1 MLLKQNHPQQPQLI
15 AIWRTEP
22 VFISQLSMANGWIFW
37 TKKCKQN
44 SNVPFWNIRTTS
56 RCCMQGGRI
65 NTTRCSFLPP
75 FSCHNI
81 DPWPKTGRSLVTS
94 AASVLLVLCPMFTV
108 SFRSW
113 LLVTLVTSPWL
124 PLVYR
129 QSASALV
136 KGPCIAH
143 NELLRRFHDF
153 PTSPFKFPIQDTSLK
168 SRGLLRICEIFVK
181 VRREL

>member
-15 AIWRTEP
+15 AIIWRTEP

-81 DPWPKTGRSLVTS
+81 DPWPKTGRSLCSTCPP
-94 AASVLLVLCPMFTV
+94 CPMFTV

-143 NELLRRFHDF
+143 NEPLRRFH
-153 PTSPFKFPIQDTSLK
+153 KFSYYRFHISY
-168 SRGLLRICEIFVK
+168 SRHFAK
-181 VRREL
+181 K

>member
-94 AASVLLVLCPMFTV
+94 AASVLLVLCLLYPLDPGYWLP
-108 SFRSW
+108 W
-113 LLVTLVTSPWL
+113 LLL
-124 PLVYR
+124 PDCLLSTDKAPLLWWRDYCEDFTIFLL
-129 QSASALV
+129 AL
-136 KGPCIAH
+136 
-143 NELLRRFHDF
+143 
-153 PTSPFKFPIQDTSLK
+153 S
-168 SRGLLRICEIFVK
+168 K
-181 VRREL
+181 VL